1 MLCKRGFPHIT
12 LKKIL
17 ISVNTN
23 ILSERLNC
31 YFSMPRDSLS
41 RGNRSRA
48 CPRSS
53 STRRAPWKRARLGRS
68 RAHFGGDTL
77 ALLNML
83 LVRSY
88 NCFILSAWPEGDH
101 LPARADALRQE
112 EEKGA
117 KMRWRVRATLNRHT
131 AFRGERVVV
140 LALPEVLPGRP
151 RLFNRP
157 PLINATPPCNFA
169 KLRERPSCGTFGL
182 SSGGNRQ

>member
-1 MLCKRGFPHIT
+1 MYINLITYLIMLYEHFFTYYSKETSF
-12 LKKIL
+12 

-23 ILSERLNC
+23 ILLERLNC

-53 STRRAPWKRARLGRS
+53 PTRRAPWKRARLGRS

-101 LPARADALRQE
+101 LPARADALFARKKKREQ
-112 EEKGA
+112 
-117 KMRWRVRATLNRHT
+117 RWG
-131 AFRGERVVV
+131 RGYAQHWIDTPSSKER
-140 LALPEVLPGRP
+140 E
-151 RLFNRP
+151 
-157 PLINATPPCNFA
+157 
-169 KLRERPSCGTFGL
+169 
-182 SSGGNRQ
+182 